1 KVHKLGNYI
10 LLEKKYNQELKDKKF
25 EEKISI
31 YNKSSFKLPRYIAD
45 NFKTWDTKSIDQYQ
59 NFLAKQ
65 ALALWKIQ

>member
-1 KVHKLGNYI
+1 MRKLYFI
-10 LLEKKYNQELKDKKF
+10 RKKYNQELKDKKF

>member
-1 KVHKLGNYI
+1 
-10 LLEKKYNQELKDKKF
+10 ELKDKKF